1 MIWLIPI
8 IGIVALIVAGGLAM
22 WVTKRDE
29 GTERMREIAAA
40 IHEGA
45 QAFLMAEYKILIIF
59 IVILFAAIGLGI
71 SWATAVW

>member
-29 GTERMREIAAA
+29 GTERMREIKR
-40 IHEGA
+40 IVR
-45 QAFLMAEYKILIIF
+45 F
-59 IVILFAAIGLGI
+59 ICIPPFT
-71 SWATAVW
+71 S

>member
-29 GTERMREIAAA
+29 GTEKMRENAAA

-45 QAFLMAEYKILIIF
+45 QAFLMADMPPERSVFLLRKVRATTEPIL
-59 IVILFAAIGLGI
+59 
-71 SWATAVW
+71 